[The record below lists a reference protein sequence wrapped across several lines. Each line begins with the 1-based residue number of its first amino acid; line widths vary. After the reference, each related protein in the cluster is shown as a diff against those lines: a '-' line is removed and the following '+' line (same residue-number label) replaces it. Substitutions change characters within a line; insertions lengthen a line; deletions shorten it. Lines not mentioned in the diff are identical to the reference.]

1 MTRTPRRT
9 ESRTMGEEIRTRAER
24 SPHEGIGDATPVTG
38 ASRATTPPRP
48 PRRRRRRPTETPP
61 LPPGAR

>member
-1 MTRTPRRT
+1 MSSRTARRT
-9 ESRTMGEEIRTRAER
+9 ESRTMGEEIRETAER
-24 SPHEGIGDATPVTG
+24 SPQKEIEESTPITG

-48 PRRRRRRPTETPP
+48 PRKRRRPTETPP

>member
-1 MTRTPRRT
+1 MTRTSRRT
-9 ESRTMGEEIRTRAER
+9 ESRTIGEEIRTRAER
-24 SPHEGIGDATPVTG
+24 APHEGIEDATPITG

-48 PRRRRRRPTETPP
+48 PRGRRRPTETPP